1 MLSSA
6 QLKDAF
12 DSFDKDK
19 SNALDMDEVV
29 KLAST
34 LGAKTTKKELEDLF
48 KSIDVNKDNKLSFE
62 EFLAWYRV
70 GKHSK
75 LNQLMRV

>member
-29 KLAST
+29 KLAGS
-34 LGAKTTKKELEDLF
+34 LGVKTSKKELEDLF
-48 KSIDVNKDNKLSFE
+48 K
-62 EFLAWYRV
+62 
-70 GKHSK
+70 
-75 LNQLMRV
+75 